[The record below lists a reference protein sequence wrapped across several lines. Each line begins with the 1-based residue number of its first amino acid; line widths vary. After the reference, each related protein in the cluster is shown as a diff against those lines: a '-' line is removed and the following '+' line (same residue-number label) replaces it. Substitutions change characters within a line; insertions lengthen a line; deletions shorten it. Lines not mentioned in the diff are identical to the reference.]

1 MKKQMW
7 FLLTLLVAMVVSV
20 AACTGGQAPAEA
32 TQAPAEATQAPA
44 EAATQA
50 PAAASSGEMMGP
62 AGGFLERAMGGEFS
76 GTSVSMMGP
85 FTEEDAVKFNNAIA
99 DFEQATGID
108 IQYEGTKEF
117 EATISVRVDAGDAPD
132 VVDFPQ
138 PGLLGNFAQE
148 SSRCQQLYF

>member
-1 MKKQMW
+1 MNARSMW
-7 FLLTLLVAMVVSV
+7 TFTRARAGSEWKGMTDWVSGSV
-20 AACTGGQAPAEA
+20 DLDTALKEIDASWPEGAASAQGPTS
-32 TQAPAEATQAPA
+32 
-44 EAATQA
+44 
-50 PAAASSGEMMGP
+50 AASSGEMMGP

-117 EATISVRVDAGDAPD
+117 EATISVRARSAIAKGDRRSRRAK
-132 VVDFPQ
+132 
-138 PGLLGNFAQE
+138 AKM
-148 SSRCQQLYF
+148 SSIELHIHL